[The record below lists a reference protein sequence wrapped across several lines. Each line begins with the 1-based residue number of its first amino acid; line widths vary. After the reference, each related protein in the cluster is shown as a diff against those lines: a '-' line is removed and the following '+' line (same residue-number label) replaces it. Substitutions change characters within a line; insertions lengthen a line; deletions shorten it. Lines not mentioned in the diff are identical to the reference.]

1 MKATSEQQAPD
12 PMELKATPNDST
24 GSLVLEQIQ
33 RNKLIER
40 GILTY
45 DQVKR
50 YLALGNNKQ
59 ERKSLEMFKVKLEA
73 TCSDFPECRLSRINK
88 WEQEQIL

>member
-12 PMELKATPNDST
+12 PMELKATQKDFT
-24 GSLVLEQIQ
+24 GSTALEAIQ

-50 YLALGNNKQ
+50 YLALANNKK
-59 ERKSLEMFKVKLEA
+59 ERNSLEMFKVEMEA
-73 TCSDFPECRLSRINK
+73 VCSDYPQNRPNMINE
-88 WEQEQIL
+88 WEQGQIL